1 MNMDRDPPIYISL
14 TGTDS
19 HQIKIPAG
27 QGSFSIGRTGMD
39 KKKFDVLVDENT
51 LIDWDAFNAFYTPHG
66 QQNADLHPYGD
77 WPRFFYYWGNDI
89 GFVEWSKKRVIEN
102 FFWQPSRPMCLDLSD
117 AQIRNLAI
125 KSNNDLIKLTLEK
138 SNNISLY
145 SLHLSGNIE
154 LFEIKATQE
163 IDHIRI
169 EPNTEKDQSVS
180 AYHLPIISDLA
191 KVSSLDVIVKPIGQA
206 FDCES
211 LLQFPNLK
219 NLNLTGNITNTA
231 SLKQLHQ
238 LERIGIRYAVNLDS
252 FPALNTWENL
262 SSFIAWNID
271 EKIGKR
277 LNTELKHLAQE
288 KQLDYSSVSKL
299 RSPIWFSTEYGIPF
313 ESWENKN
320 AKIAIKAFKSAL
332 KKISKA
338 QNEQDVKESII
349 ELIEVINR
357 LPNIETVER
366 EDTGV
371 AVQQL
376 VEASKFDIDQEIVNV
391 WFDKVRDF

>member
-1 MNMDRDPPIYISL
+1 MDRDTPIYISL

-27 QGSFSIGRTGMD
+27 QGSFSIGRIGMD
-39 KKKFDVLVDENT
+39 KKKFDVLVGENAV
-51 LIDWDAFNAFYTPHG
+51 IDWDVFNTFYTPHG
-66 QQNADLHPYGD
+66 QQNAHLHPYGD
-77 WPRFFYYWGNDI
+77 WPRFFYYWGNDTS
-89 GFVEWSKKRVIEN
+89 FVEWSKKRVIEN
-102 FFWQPSRPMCLDLSD
+102 FFWQPSRSLCLDLSD

-125 KSNNDLIKLTLEK
+125 KSNDDLIKLTLDQ

-145 SLHLSGNIE
+145 SLHLSGKIE
-154 LFEIKATQE
+154 LFEIKAKQE
-163 IDHIRI
+163 IHHIRI
-169 EPNTEKDQSVS
+169 EPNTEKDQSVF
-180 AYHLPIISDLA
+180 AYHLPIIPDLA
-191 KVSSLDVIVKPIGQA
+191 KISSLDVIVKPIGQA

-231 SLKQLHQ
+231 CLKQLHQ
-238 LERIGIRYAVNLDS
+238 LERIGIRYAVNLEG

-271 EKIGKR
+271 EKTGKT
-277 LNTELKHLAQE
+277 LNTQLKHLAKE

-313 ESWENKN
+313 ESWQSKN
-320 AKIAIKAFKSAL
+320 AKIAIKAYKSAL

-349 ELIEVINR
+349 ELIEMINT

-376 VEASKFDIDQEIVNV
+376 VESSKFDIDQKIVNA
-391 WFDKVRDF
+391 WFDEFRDF

>member
-1 MNMDRDPPIYISL
+1 MDRDTPIYISL
-14 TGTDS
+14 TDTDS

-27 QGSFSIGRTGMD
+27 QGSFSIGRIGMD
-39 KKKFDVLVDENT
+39 KKKFDVLVGENAV
-51 LIDWDAFNAFYTPHG
+51 IDWDVFNTFYTPHG
-66 QQNADLHPYGD
+66 QQNAHLHPYGD
-77 WPRFFYYWGNDI
+77 WPRFFYYWGNDTS
-89 GFVEWSKKRVIEN
+89 FVEWSKKRVIEN
-102 FFWQPSRPMCLDLSD
+102 FFWHPSRSLCLDLSD

-125 KSNNDLIKLTLEK
+125 KSNDDLIKLTLDQ

-145 SLHLSGNIE
+145 SLHLSGKIE
-154 LFEIKATQE
+154 LFEIKTKQE
-163 IDHIRI
+163 IHHIRI

-180 AYHLPIISDLA
+180 AYHLPIIPDLA
-191 KVSSLDVIVKPIGQA
+191 KISSLDVIVKPIGQA

-231 SLKQLHQ
+231 CLKQLHQ
-238 LERIGIRYAVNLDS
+238 LERIGIRYAVNLEG

-271 EKIGKR
+271 EKTGKT
-277 LNTELKHLAQE
+277 LNTQLKHLAKE

-313 ESWENKN
+313 ESWQSKN
-320 AKIAIKAFKSAL
+320 AKIAIKAYKSAL

-349 ELIEVINR
+349 ELIEMINT

-376 VEASKFDIDQEIVNV
+376 VESSKFDINQEIVNV
-391 WFDKVRDF
+391 CFDKVRDF

>member
-1 MNMDRDPPIYISL
+1 MDRDTPIYISL

-27 QGSFSIGRTGMD
+27 QGSFSIGRIGMD
-39 KKKFDVLVDENT
+39 KKKFDVLVGENAV
-51 LIDWDAFNAFYTPHG
+51 IDWDVFNTFYTPHG
-66 QQNADLHPYGD
+66 QQNAHLHPYGD
-77 WPRFFYYWGNDI
+77 WPRFFYYWGNDTS
-89 GFVEWSKKRVIEN
+89 FVEWSKKRVIEN
-102 FFWQPSRPMCLDLSD
+102 FFWQPSRSLCLDLSD

-125 KSNNDLIKLTLEK
+125 KSNDDLIKLTLDH

-145 SLHLSGNIE
+145 SLHLSGKIE
-154 LFEIKATQE
+154 LFEIKTKQE
-163 IDHIRI
+163 IHHIRI

-180 AYHLPIISDLA
+180 AYHLPIITDLA
-191 KVSSLDVIVKPIGQA
+191 KISSLDVIVKPIGQA

-231 SLKQLHQ
+231 CLKQLHQ
-238 LERIGIRYAVNLDS
+238 LERIGIRYAVNLEG

-271 EKIGKR
+271 EKTGKT
-277 LNTELKHLAQE
+277 LNTQLKHLAQE

-299 RSPIWFSTEYGIPF
+299 RSPIWFSTEYGISF
-313 ESWENKN
+313 ESWQSKN
-320 AKIAIKAFKSAL
+320 AKIAIKAYKSAL

-349 ELIEVINR
+349 ELIEMINT

-376 VEASKFDIDQEIVNV
+376 VESSKFDIDQKIVNA
-391 WFDKVRDF
+391 WFDEFRDF

>member
-1 MNMDRDPPIYISL
+1 MDRDTPIYISL

-27 QGSFSIGRTGMD
+27 QGSFSIGRIGMD
-39 KKKFDVLVDENT
+39 KKKFDVLVGENAV
-51 LIDWDAFNAFYTPHG
+51 IDCDVFNTFYTPHG
-66 QQNADLHPYGD
+66 QQNAHLHPYGD

-102 FFWQPSRPMCLDLSD
+102 FFWQPSRSLCLDLSD

-125 KSNNDLIKLTLEK
+125 KSNDDLIKLTLDQ
-138 SNNISLY
+138 SNNIGLY
-145 SLHLSGNIE
+145 SLHLSGKIE
-154 LFEIKATQE
+154 LFEIKATQK

-180 AYHLPIISDLA
+180 AYHLPIITDLA
-191 KVSSLDVIVKPIGQA
+191 KISSLDVIVKPIGQA
-206 FDCES
+206 LDCES

-231 SLKQLHQ
+231 CLKQLHQ
-238 LERIGIRYAVNLDS
+238 LERIGIRYAVNLEG

-271 EKIGKR
+271 EKTGKT
-277 LNTELKHLAQE
+277 LNTQLKHLAQE

-313 ESWENKN
+313 ENWENKN
-320 AKIAIKAFKSAL
+320 AKIAIKAYKSAL

-349 ELIEVINR
+349 ELIEMINT

-376 VEASKFDIDQEIVNV
+376 VEASKFDIDQEIVNA
-391 WFDKVRDF
+391 WFDEFRDF

>member
-1 MNMDRDPPIYISL
+1 MDRDTPIYISL

-27 QGSFSIGRTGMD
+27 QGSFSIGRIGMD
-39 KKKFDVLVDENT
+39 KKKFDVLVGENAV
-51 LIDWDAFNAFYTPHG
+51 IDWDVFNTFYTPHG
-66 QQNADLHPYGD
+66 QQNAHLHPYGD

-102 FFWQPSRPMCLDLSD
+102 FFWQPSRSLCLDLSD

-125 KSNNDLIKLTLEK
+125 KSNDDLIKLTLDQ
-138 SNNISLY
+138 SNNIGLY
-145 SLHLSGNIE
+145 SLHLSGKIE
-154 LFEIKATQE
+154 LFEIKATQK

-180 AYHLPIISDLA
+180 AYHLPIITDLA
-191 KVSSLDVIVKPIGQA
+191 KISSLDVIVKPIGQA
-206 FDCES
+206 LDCES

-231 SLKQLHQ
+231 CLKQLHQ
-238 LERIGIRYAVNLDS
+238 LERIGIRYAVNLEG

-271 EKIGKR
+271 EKTGKT
-277 LNTELKHLAQE
+277 LNTQLKHLAQE

-313 ESWENKN
+313 ENWENKN
-320 AKIAIKAFKSAL
+320 AKIAIKAYKSAL

-349 ELIEVINR
+349 ELIEMINT

-376 VEASKFDIDQEIVNV
+376 VEASKFDIDQEIVNA
-391 WFDKVRDF
+391 WFDEFRDF

>member
-1 MNMDRDPPIYISL
+1 MDRDTPIYISL

-27 QGSFSIGRTGMD
+27 QGSFSIGRIGMD
-39 KKKFDVLVDENT
+39 KKKFDVLVGENAV
-51 LIDWDAFNAFYTPHG
+51 IDWDVFNTFYTPHG
-66 QQNADLHPYGD
+66 QQNAHLHPYGD
-77 WPRFFYYWGNDI
+77 WPRFFYYWGNDTS
-89 GFVEWSKKRVIEN
+89 FVEWSKKRVIEN
-102 FFWQPSRPMCLDLSD
+102 FFWQPSRSLCLDLSD

-125 KSNNDLIKLTLEK
+125 KSNDDLIKLTLDQ
-138 SNNISLY
+138 SNNIGLY

-180 AYHLPIISDLA
+180 AYHLPIIPDLA
-191 KVSSLDVIVKPIGQA
+191 KISSLDVIVKPIGQA

-231 SLKQLHQ
+231 CLKQLHQ
-238 LERIGIRYAVNLDS
+238 LERIGIRYAVNLEG

-271 EKIGKR
+271 EKTGKT
-277 LNTELKHLAQE
+277 LNTQLKHLAQE

-313 ESWENKN
+313 ENWENKN
-320 AKIAIKAFKSAL
+320 AKIAIKAYKSAL

-349 ELIEVINR
+349 ELIEMINT
-357 LPNIETVER
+357 LLNIETVER

-376 VEASKFDIDQEIVNV
+376 VESSKFDIDQKIVNA
-391 WFDKVRDF
+391 WFDEFRDF

>member
-1 MNMDRDPPIYISL
+1 MDRDTPIYISL
-14 TGTDS
+14 TGMDS

-27 QGSFSIGRTGMD
+27 QGSFSIGRIGMD
-39 KKKFDVLVDENT
+39 KKKFDVLVGENAV
-51 LIDWDAFNAFYTPHG
+51 IDWDVFNTFYTPHG
-66 QQNADLHPYGD
+66 QQNAHLHPYGD
-77 WPRFFYYWGNDI
+77 WPRFFYYWGNDTS
-89 GFVEWSKKRVIEN
+89 FVEWSKKRVIEN
-102 FFWQPSRPMCLDLSD
+102 FFWQPSRSLCLDLSD

-125 KSNNDLIKLTLEK
+125 KSNDDLIKLTLDQ
-138 SNNISLY
+138 SNNIGLY

-154 LFEIKATQE
+154 LFEIKVTQE

-180 AYHLPIISDLA
+180 AYHLPIIPDLA
-191 KVSSLDVIVKPIGQA
+191 KISSLDVIVKPIGQA

-231 SLKQLHQ
+231 CLKQLHQ
-238 LERIGIRYAVNLDS
+238 LERIGIRYAVNLEG

-271 EKIGKR
+271 EKTGKT
-277 LNTELKHLAQE
+277 LNTQLKHLAQE

-313 ESWENKN
+313 ENWENKN
-320 AKIAIKAFKSAL
+320 AKIAIKAYKSAL

-349 ELIEVINR
+349 ELIEMINT

-376 VEASKFDIDQEIVNV
+376 VEASKFDIDQEIVNA
-391 WFDKVRDF
+391 WFDEFRDF